1 MLSGGVTLNGNVQW
15 PYPGARWWKFDFH
28 THTPASLDYGKGQD
42 QGSLRKITPR
52 DWLLGFMRAGIDCV
66 AVTDHNSG
74 DWIDPLRT
82 ALSELTAEEPEDFR
96 PLNLFPGV
104 EITANG
110 NVHVLALLDVES
122 DSADVSALLGAVGFG
137 GRRGASDAAVE
148 SSPIN
153 VVQAI
158 HERSGIPILA
168 HVDGPSGAWKL
179 PGNTLKPLLDAEGL
193 FAIEVVDPHG
203 VKPEL
208 YQQRKLNWAEVLGSD
223 SHHPSGKAGQR
234 HPGSHYTWVKMAQPS
249 LDGVRLA
256 LIDGGG
262 ISVGRS
268 DDPQQFDP
276 FDLPNHFIEELEVEN
291 ARFMGRGQSL
301 KLACSPWMT
310 ALVGGRGTG
319 KSTIVHALRLAARR
333 RAELVEEFEQNSLP
347 RLTFEAFERVPKD
360 QDAQGGLN
368 ENTLICATLMRDGAR
383 HRLRWRWGDDPVKVL
398 DSLDEGTGVLGAK
411 HGVGL
416 SDRLV
421 ITKQESRPSDDPAV
435 QDDDGAGGW
444 TPSVSQAITPERF
457 PLRIFSQGQIAALA
471 SDNQQA
477 LLRVIDEAAG
487 ASGEHGQLQE
497 AKNAFQSLRV
507 RMREIEAKLKGV
519 GELAVKRQDVER
531 KLKRFEDDGHTE
543 VLTNYRRRGRQ
554 SQEVER
560 QFQSAF
566 KVADD
571 IFSFASELELENLP
585 DGLFGERSDA
595 DPDRGVLGI
604 LEALRSAVSVSAREL
619 EAAAQ
624 RLRETLNGH
633 KEGLS
638 NSAWQAAVDDANR
651 RFNELVANLRREGV
665 ADPSEYG
672 GLVQDRQQ
680 LEGESKRLHSQS
692 EALDRLSDE
701 AQALHQ
707 VLQEKRRALSDARV
721 RFLAQTLAENQFVR
735 IEVQTCADDPR
746 FIERSLREALRVTD
760 RRFADDILV
769 MGDDGPDKGVVV
781 DLLVDLPSDR
791 RQRVEEVEKRV
802 AALHRRLQSACLGS
816 GDFGGAFN
824 NYLKRENERT
834 PELLDGL
841 LTWFPEDGLKVE
853 YSRRGDGRDFQP
865 IAQASAGQR
874 SAAMLA
880 FLLAHGDEPLVLDQP
895 EDDLDNN
902 LIYDLVVRQIRE
914 QKLKRQVIVVTHNPN
929 IVVNGDAELVHAL
942 DFRSGQCRIV
952 ESGSLQEPQIR
963 EEVCRIMEGGREA
976 FERRYRRL
984 GRDLEGAR

>member
-1 MLSGGVTLNGNVQW
+1 MNGNVQW

-42 QGSLRKITPR
+42 QGSLREITPR
-52 DWLLGFMRAGIDCV
+52 DWLLGFMRAEIDCV

-96 PLNLFPGV
+96 PLHLFPGV

-110 NVHVLALLDVES
+110 NVHVLALLDVDS

-137 GRRGASDAAVE
+137 GQRGASDAAAE
-148 SSPIN
+148 SSPID

-168 HVDGPSGAWKL
+168 HVDGPSGAWNL

-193 FAIEVVDPHG
+193 FAIEVVDPRG

-234 HPGSHYTWVKMAQPS
+234 FPGSHYTWVKMARPS
-249 LDGVRLA
+249 IDGVRLA
-256 LIDGGG
+256 LLDGGG
-262 ISVGRS
+262 ISVRRS

-276 FDLPNHFIEELEVEN
+276 FGLPKHFIEELEVEN
-291 ARFMGRGQSL
+291 ARFMGRGQPL
-301 KLACSPWMT
+301 KLRCSPWMT

-319 KSTIVHALRLAARR
+319 KSTIVHAMRLAARR
-333 RAELVEEFEQNSLP
+333 RTELVEEFEQNSAP
-347 RLTFEAFERVPKD
+347 RMTFEAFERVPKD
-360 QDAQGGLN
+360 QDDRGGLN
-368 ENTLICATLMRDGAR
+368 NDTLICATLMRDGAR
-383 HRLRWRWGDDPVKVL
+383 HRLRWRWGDDPLKVH
-398 DSLDEGTGVLGAK
+398 DSLDEDTDVLGAK
-411 HGVGL
+411 HDPNL
-416 SDRLV
+416 SERLA
-421 ITKQESRPSDDPAV
+421 ITTQESRPPDDPAV
-435 QDDDGAGGW
+435 QDDDGASGW
-444 TPSVSQAITPERF
+444 IPSVSQAITPERF

-487 ASGEHGQLQE
+487 ASGEHGELQE
-497 AKNAFQSLRV
+497 ARSEFQSLRV
-507 RMREIEAKLKGV
+507 RMRGIEAKLKGV
-519 GELAVKRQDVER
+519 DELAVKRQDVER
-531 KLKRFEDDGHTE
+531 KLKRFEDAGHTD
-543 VLTNYRRRGRQ
+543 VLTNYRRRDRQ
-554 SQEVER
+554 SKEVER
-560 QFQSAF
+560 QFESAF
-566 KVADD
+566 KIADD
-571 IFSFASELELENLP
+571 ITSFASELELEDLP
-585 DGLFGERSDA
+585 DGLFSERSDA
-595 DPDRGVLGI
+595 ALDGGVLGT
-604 LEALRSAVSVSAREL
+604 LEALRTAVSVSGREL
-619 EAAAQ
+619 ETAAQ
-624 RLRETLNGH
+624 HLRGALTDH

-638 NSAWQAAVDDANR
+638 SSAWQAAVEEANR

-680 LEGESKRLHSQS
+680 LESDRKRLLSQS
-692 EALDRLSDE
+692 ETLDRLSRN
-701 AQALHQ
+701 AQELHR
-707 VLQEKRRALSDARV
+707 VMQEKRRALSEARV
-721 RFLAQTLAENQFVR
+721 RFLAQTLAGNRFVR
-735 IEVQTCADDPR
+735 IEVQTCVDDPR
-746 FIERSLREALRVTD
+746 FIERSLREALRVID
-760 RRFADDILV
+760 LRFADDILV
-769 MGDDGPDKGVVV
+769 MADDGPKRGIVA

-791 RQRVEEVEKRV
+791 RQRTEEVEKRV
-802 AALHRRLQSACLGS
+802 AALHRRLQMACLGN

-824 NYLKRENERT
+824 NYLKRENDRT
-834 PELLDGL
+834 PELLDDL
-841 LTWFPEDGLKVE
+841 LAWFPEDGLKVK
-853 YSRRGDGRDFQP
+853 YSRRGDGQDFQP

-952 ESGSLQEPQIR
+952 ESGSLQEPEIR

-984 GRDLEGAR
+984 GRDL

>member
-1 MLSGGVTLNGNVQW
+1 MTLTMDTQW
-15 PYPGARWWKFDFH
+15 RYPGARWWKFDFH
-28 THTPASLDYGKGQD
+28 THTPASLDYGKGQN
-42 QGSLRKITPR
+42 QSSLRKITPR
-52 DWLLGFMRAGIDCV
+52 AWLLGFMRAEVDCV

-74 DWIDPLRT
+74 EWIDPLRT

-96 PLNLFPGV
+96 PLHLFPGV

-110 NVHVLALLDVES
+110 NVHVLALLNADCN
-122 DSADVSALLGAVGFG
+122 SADVSALLGAVGFTG
-137 GRRGASDAAVE
+137 QRGASDAAAE
-148 SSPIN
+148 SSPIE

-158 HERSGIPILA
+158 HQRGGIPILA
-168 HVDGPSGAWKL
+168 HADGPSGAWGL
-179 PGNTLKPLLDAEGL
+179 SGNTLKPLLDAEGL
-193 FAIEVVDPHG
+193 FAVEVVNPSA
-203 VKPEL
+203 VKPQL
-208 YQQRKLNWAEVLGSD
+208 YQQGRLNWAEVLGSD
-223 SHHPSGKAGQR
+223 SHHPSGRPGQR
-234 HPGSHYTWVKMAQPS
+234 FPGSHYTWVKMARPS
-249 LDGVRLA
+249 RDGVRLA

-262 ISVGRS
+262 ISLRRS
-268 DDPQQFDP
+268 DDPQQIDP
-276 FDLPNHFIEELEVEN
+276 FDLPKHFIEELEVEN
-291 ARFMGRGQSL
+291 ARFMGRGGSL
-301 KLACSPWMT
+301 KLGCSPWMT

-333 RAELVEEFEQNSLP
+333 RTELVEEFDQNSLP

-368 ENTLICATLMRDGAR
+368 KDTLICATLVRDGAR
-383 HRLRWRWGDDPVKVL
+383 HRLRWRWGDDPVKVFE
-398 DSLDEGTGVLGAK
+398 SLNEGTDVLGAK

-421 ITKQESRPSDDPAV
+421 ITTQEPRPPDDPAV

-477 LLRVIDEAAG
+477 LLRVIDEAAE
-487 ASGEHGQLQE
+487 ASGEHGELQE
-497 AKNAFQSLRV
+497 ARSEFQSLRV
-507 RMREIEAKLKGV
+507 RMRGIEAKLKGV
-519 GELAVKRQDVER
+519 DELAVKRQDVER
-531 KLKRFEDDGHTE
+531 KLKRFEDAGHTD
-543 VLTNYRRRGRQ
+543 VLTNFRRRDRQ
-554 SQEVER
+554 SKEVER

-566 KVADD
+566 KIADD
-571 IFSFASELELENLP
+571 ITSFASELELEDLP
-585 DGLFGERSDA
+585 DGLFSETSDA
-595 DPDRGVLGI
+595 DLDEGVLGT
-604 LEALRSAVSVSAREL
+604 LEALRTAVSASAREL

-624 RLRETLNGH
+624 HLRGALNEH

-638 NSAWQAAVDDANR
+638 SSAWQEAVEEANR
-651 RFNELVANLRREGV
+651 RFNELVANLRREGI

-680 LEGESKRLHSQS
+680 LEGDSKRLRSQS
-692 EALDRLSDE
+692 ETLDRLSRD
-701 AQALHQ
+701 AQDLHR
-707 VLQEKRRALSDARV
+707 VMQEKRRALSEARV
-721 RFLAQTLAENQFVR
+721 RFLAQTLAENRFVR

-760 RRFADDILV
+760 HRFADDILV
-769 MGDDGPDKGVVV
+769 MADDGPERGIVA

-791 RQRVEEVEKRV
+791 RQRTKEVEKRV
-802 AALHRRLQSACLGS
+802 AALHRRLQMACLGN
-816 GDFGGAFN
+816 GNFGGAFN

-834 PELLDGL
+834 PELLDDL
-841 LTWFPEDGLKVE
+841 LAWFPEDGLKVE

-880 FLLAHGDEPLVLDQP
+880 FLLAHGEEPLVLDQP

-952 ESGSLQEPQIR
+952 ESGSLQEPEIR

-984 GRDLEGAR
+984 GRDLDGAR